1 MAKVLQ
7 YTSWMGLWCGTSFQI
22 EGVPSYIGHFD
33 INYIFSEMLKISKN
47 LSSRSQ
53 NTLKENIE
61 SLGLF
66 YFMK

>member
-7 YTSWMGLWCGTSFQI
+7 YTSLMASWLGTSFQI
-22 EGVPSYIGHFD
+22 EGVPSYLGHFD
-33 INYIFSEMLKISKN
+33 INYIFSEMLKFSKN